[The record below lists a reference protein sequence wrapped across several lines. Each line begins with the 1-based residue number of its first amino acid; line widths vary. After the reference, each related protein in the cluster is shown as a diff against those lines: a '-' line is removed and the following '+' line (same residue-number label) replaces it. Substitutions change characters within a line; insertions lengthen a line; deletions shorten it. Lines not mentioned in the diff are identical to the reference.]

1 MGDDVNESI
10 GTLTPKQKRFLD
22 FILDYTRQHGCNPS
36 QTEIARHFQLSSLG
50 SVQTYIKIL
59 EQKGFISREQN
70 AVRGIKVLPKNR
82 MLPLLGKVAAGLPI
96 EHAIHHEEIEVPSTM
111 LADQTERPHFALKV
125 KGDSMKDVGILDGD
139 YIVVRQQPHAN
150 NTQLVV
156 AMINGEAVIKR
167 LIKKRNQIE
176 LHSENEKYKP
186 ILIQPEDDFQ
196 ILGVFIGLM
205 RMNLA

>member
-1 MGDDVNESI
+1 MDEQ
-10 GTLTPKQKRFLD
+10 TLTPKQKRFLD
-22 FILDYTRQHGCNPS
+22 YIQEYTREHGCNPS
-36 QTEIARHFQLSSLG
+36 QTEIAKHFNLSSLG

-70 AVRGIKVLPKNR
+70 AVRGLKVLAKSR

-96 EHAIHHEEIEVPSTM
+96 EHAIHSEEIEVPSTM
-111 LADQTERPHFALKV
+111 VSESERPHFALKV
-125 KGDSMKDVGILDGD
+125 KGDSMKDVGILEDD

-150 NTQLVV
+150 NSQLVV

-167 LIKKRNQIE
+167 LIKKKNQIE

-186 ILIQPEDDFQ
+186 ILIKPEDDFQ

-205 RMNLA
+205 RMA

>member
-1 MGDDVNESI
+1 M
-10 GTLTPKQKRFLD
+10 TLTPKQKRFLD
-22 FILDYTRQHGCNPS
+22 FILDYTHQYGCNPS
-36 QTEIARHFQLSSLG
+36 QTEIARHFKLSSLG

-59 EQKGFISREQN
+59 EQKGYISREQN
-70 AVRGIKVLPKNR
+70 AVRGLKVLPKNR

-111 LADQTERPHFALKV
+111 VSETESPHFALKV
-125 KGDSMKDVGILDGD
+125 TGDSMKDVGILDGD

-150 NTQLVV
+150 SHQLVV

-167 LIKKRNQIE
+167 LVRKKNQIE

-186 ILIQPEDDFQ
+186 IMIQPEDDFQ
-196 ILGVFIGLM
+196 IMGVFVGLM
-205 RMNLA
+205 RMNLV